1 MYVYLSII
9 SVFFI
14 YITNI
19 MQSPCSLSL
28 KTILYPNEIP
38 VFIEVSKGSI
48 NKYEYDK
55 SSGFLT
61 LDRVLHSAV
70 YYPYDY
76 GFIPQTLCEDEDPLD
91 ILVMGSSP
99 LVPGCIA
106 MVRPICYMVM
116 EDEKGKDEKVLGVL
130 SKDPNFD
137 HIQSMQDVPIHKLN
151 EISQFFET
159 YKALEKNKWVK
170 VGEWKDVKETKELIE
185 NTHSQFLQIG

>member
-1 MYVYLSII
+1 MMYVYLSII

-61 LDRVLHSAV
+61 LDRVLH
-70 YYPYDY
+70 
-76 GFIPQTLCEDEDPLD
+76 
-91 ILVMGSSP
+91 
-99 LVPGCIA
+99 
-106 MVRPICYMVM
+106 
-116 EDEKGKDEKVLGVL
+116 
-130 SKDPNFD
+130 
-137 HIQSMQDVPIHKLN
+137 
-151 EISQFFET
+151 
-159 YKALEKNKWVK
+159 
-170 VGEWKDVKETKELIE
+170 
-185 NTHSQFLQIG
+185 